1 MKISKENISPKNYHV
16 LAEIVELEKVKNNIY
31 QGAQQLATKTNIEY
45 YYGKALKFGPA
56 AKGEEQCPELNE
68 NTNIIFSQFAGF
80 ATASDDAYCK
90 VVRGS
95 DIVAIVTSNF
105 DDMTEKTIKPT
116 GERILVKIIG
126 ENLIEN
132 GIYDSTDNDPRET
145 VTQKGEIIS
154 CAKNADQ
161 YPKGTIVAFEPYC
174 GNLIVNESN
183 LKLKTVQS
191 FDILYTIEK

>member
-1 MKISKENISPKNYHV
+1 MKISKKSISPKNYHV
-16 LAEIVELEKVKNNIY
+16 LAEITELEKVKNNIY

-45 YYGKALKFGPA
+45 YYGKALKLGPA
-56 AKGEEQCPELNE
+56 AKDKEQCPEVKP

-80 ATASDDAYCK
+80 ATATNDGYCK

-105 DDMTEKTIKPT
+105 DDMTEKTIQPT
-116 GERILVKIIG
+116 GARILVKIIG

-132 GIYDSTDNDPRET
+132 GIYDDTANDAREA
-145 VTQKGEIIS
+145 VTQKGEVIS

-161 YPKGTIVAFEPYC
+161 YPAGTIVAFEPYC
-174 GNLIVNESN
+174 GNLIVNENN
-183 LKLKTVQS
+183 LKLKTLQS
-191 FDILYTIEK
+191 FDVLYTIDK